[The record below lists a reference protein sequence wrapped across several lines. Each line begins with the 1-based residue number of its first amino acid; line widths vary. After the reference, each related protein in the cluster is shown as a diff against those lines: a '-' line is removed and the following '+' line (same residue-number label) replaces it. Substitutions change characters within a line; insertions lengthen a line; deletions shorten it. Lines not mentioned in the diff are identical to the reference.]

1 MQPRMQIIVC
11 ALPPD
16 ASRAELPG
24 AHRGCLAGEKPLAG
38 CFAPAHLL
46 PSGRAARSEP
56 RAHRN
61 EMPELMNVNSE
72 APASSASA
80 LNLNNPDEAGDG
92 LPVDPAT
99 KRRGALLRAAASLCR
114 VGGLFWV
121 TVVIPTLLGAL
132 YFGVFAEDV
141 YVSESRFVVRS
152 PDKPQKNG
160 IGMLLG
166 SAGFANASEEVR
178 AAQGFIQ
185 SRDALRSLNA
195 DEFAQTAWGN
205 SDVSIFDRF
214 DPLGLSGS
222 FEDLYKFY
230 GTKVEAVYD
239 AETAITTLTVRAFRP
254 KDAQAMNAHLLQRAE
269 TLVNQLNERGS
280 GDLVSYAEREVA
292 EAQADASK
300 AALAL
305 ATYRNRAGVIDPERQ
320 ASVQL
325 QMISKL
331 QDELIGARLQLL
343 QLTAAAPQ
351 NPQISLLKVR
361 IGGLEREITNQLG
374 QIAGNEGSLSEA
386 AAQYQRLQL
395 QREFADQQLSLSLA
409 ALQDARN
416 EARRQ
421 RAYVERVAQPSLPD
435 AALEPRRIRGILA
448 TLIIALVAWGALSM
462 LLAGVREHQD

>member
-1 MQPRMQIIVC
+1 
-11 ALPPD
+11 
-16 ASRAELPG
+16 
-24 AHRGCLAGEKPLAG
+24 
-38 CFAPAHLL
+38 
-46 PSGRAARSEP
+46 
-56 RAHRN
+56 
-61 EMPELMNVNSE
+61 
-72 APASSASA
+72 
-80 LNLNNPDEAGDG
+80 
-92 LPVDPAT
+92 
-99 KRRGALLRAAASLCR
+99 
-114 VGGLFWV
+114 
-121 TVVIPTLLGAL
+121 
-132 YFGVFAEDV
+132 
-141 YVSESRFVVRS
+141 
-152 PDKPQKNG
+152 
-160 IGMLLG
+160 MLLG